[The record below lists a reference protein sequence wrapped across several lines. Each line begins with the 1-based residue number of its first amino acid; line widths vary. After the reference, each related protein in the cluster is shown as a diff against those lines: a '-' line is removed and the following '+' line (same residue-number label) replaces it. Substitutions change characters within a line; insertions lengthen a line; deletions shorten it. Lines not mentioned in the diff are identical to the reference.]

1 VKRKTL
7 NLVVSPVI
15 EEISAGRSFGEGRRQ
30 ERQARKGRVV
40 VYRIGVADSIE
51 QHTMSGSKPG
61 YQTIL
66 GEQLKGHRV
75 CPHNPEKERGK
86 RESGEGWRSG

>member
-1 VKRKTL
+1 MKRKTL

-51 QHTMSGSKPG
+51 QHTMSGNKPG
-61 YQTIL
+61 GQTIL
-66 GEQLKGHRV
+66 
-75 CPHNPEKERGK
+75 
-86 RESGEGWRSG
+86 SGGAETTLSMPSQP